1 VERAYIEAE
10 SKKLLSCRTESE
22 LTGVSSGIP
31 KEEFTLKHF
40 LHRRYR
46 NTHMPSRSPSDMT
59 VSKWV
64 YVLRKQNLKKYVVM
78 PGRSCNGKCDGI
90 PNDEFYTDHILPMRY
105 RNTRMP
111 SRSPSGMT
119 VSEWVYVLRKQNLKS
134 MLSCRTESELAS
146 VTASPMIRKNFIVF
160 FIGDTGTHACPLAAR
175 PV

>member
-1 VERAYIEAE
+1 MTVWERAYIEAE

-22 LTGVSSGIP
+22 LTGVSSGFP

-46 NTHMPSRSPSDMT
+46 NTAHALHIPSGMT

-78 PGRSCNGKCDGI
+78 PGRSCNGKC
-90 PNDEFYTDHILPMRY
+90 EFRHPQRGVHS
-105 RNTRMP
+105 N
-111 SRSPSGMT
+111 
-119 VSEWVYVLRKQNLKS
+119 
-134 MLSCRTESELAS
+134 
-146 VTASPMIRKNFIVF
+146 KNIF
-160 FIGDTGTHACPLAAR
+160 FIGDTGTHACPLAVR